1 MDFSAYT
8 AVMLKTFFG
17 KWIIF
22 VIMLPICIANEFFYL
37 HSKKKMT
44 KAENRSKQQQSDI
57 MIFLLILVVVYCL
70 INSLPILKDCI
81 EKNYTMAHGEYTI
94 ETAPAT
100 KSGLSPTEWVVI
112 TTDDGARIV
121 LDYPRGKDLSELP
134 DDTCYGAVWYSENS
148 HYILEFI
155 PDEPENNSPTE

>member
-1 MDFSAYT
+1 MT
-8 AVMLKTFFG
+8 AVELSEYTLIMLKTFFG
-17 KWIIF
+17 EWIIF
-22 VIMLPICIANEFFYL
+22 AIMLPVCVANEFFYL

-81 EKNYTMAHGEYTI
+81 EKNYTMAHGEYII
-94 ETAPAT
+94 ETAPAA

-121 LDYPRGKDLSELP
+121 LDYPR
-134 DDTCYGAVWYSENS
+134 
-148 HYILEFI
+148 
-155 PDEPENNSPTE
+155 